1 MPLARARAMS
11 RPFRILVV
19 DDNHLIR
26 RLLDL
31 ILEGAGYV
39 PVEAESGEEALA
51 LVGEAHPDLCI
62 VDEAMPGMRGSDL
75 IRALR
80 RSSEPSIAS
89 VPVIGISGRAGASQ
103 ELLAAGATTFVP
115 KPVEER
121 AILAAIART
130 LSGMMSDSPSGQ
142 PAA

>member
-1 MPLARARAMS
+1 MGSAQVRPMP

-51 LVGEAHPDLCI
+51 LALEAHPDVCI
-62 VDEAMPGMRGSDL
+62 VDEVMPGMLGSDL

-80 RSSEPSIAS
+80 SSPEPGLAR
-89 VPVIGISGRAGASQ
+89 VPVIGISGRAGAAH
-103 ELLAAGATTFVP
+103 ELVAAGATAFVP
-115 KPVEER
+115 KPIEEA
-121 AILAAIART
+121 AILDAVAAALGHAPHALT
-130 LSGMMSDSPSGQ
+130 DQ